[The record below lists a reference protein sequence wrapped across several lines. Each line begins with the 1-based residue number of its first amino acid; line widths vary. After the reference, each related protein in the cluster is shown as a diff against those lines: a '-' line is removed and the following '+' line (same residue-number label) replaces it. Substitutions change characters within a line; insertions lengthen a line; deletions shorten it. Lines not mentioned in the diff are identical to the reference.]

1 MTELQA
7 SSDIGGTCDTKQV
20 PSWRCSFPGSQG
32 PDLKSRDQSFTHEHR
47 LSLSISPTS
56 TLRRKKTPAPNIL
69 YSPLSP
75 PAPLHTPLTHLHTM
89 PPKTKKVRETFN
101 ALGVTGGAPKFKQ
114 HVKSARKP
122 TSWERKALKAAK
134 TNEPVQSES
143 NPNVVKAQPRA
154 PDRQT
159 KKTTRITKSDFQ
171 HPQRSLDLSSSS
183 SSGSADDSSDDSSS
197 NEEQIDLQPKSKGA
211 SAAVLLKPKRSKKE
225 RIVSITF
232 EHFPVQERDFHG
244 ISVSAESALQCDLVS
259 RLPATL
265 FLSPQ
270 FYRVYCPTFWVDLS
284 ITLETLLI
292 YASLSEIWL
301 APRLICVVAL
311 CDFRQVGSVQKVDE
325 GSDALGILS
334 CVNMHAHSKRPSIQA
349 ISSTLLRRCPKEKH
363 SKVQSLISS
372 PSTALVVSSRIL
384 NVFACVLI
392 ATMVLFYY
400 LLRRCLMRSPSLYG
414 RIFWRKFPLLKRL
427 ATFSAMRSDLA

>member
-1 MTELQA
+1 
-7 SSDIGGTCDTKQV
+7 
-20 PSWRCSFPGSQG
+20 
-32 PDLKSRDQSFTHEHR
+32 
-47 LSLSISPTS
+47 
-56 TLRRKKTPAPNIL
+56 
-69 YSPLSP
+69 
-75 PAPLHTPLTHLHTM
+75 M

-244 ISVSAESALQCDLVS
+244 ISGLLSNFLGGFEYHSGDL
-259 RLPATL
+259 A
-265 FLSPQ
+265 
-270 FYRVYCPTFWVDLS
+270 DLCIS
-284 ITLETLLI
+284 
-292 YASLSEIWL
+292 
-301 APRLICVVAL
+301 VG
-311 CDFRQVGSVQKVDE
+311 DMVGSVQKVDE

-384 NVFACVLI
+384 NVPDALALPLWKNLLEEVSVAQKLGKSEYQVTTLLLLCPVVACEDGSPFYMRGEEEVFCANADLQFSFQGALAGHTVSAVFLSVKNPNSVLKQ
-392 ATMVLFYY
+392 VLDGVGDAAIPGFTV
-400 LLRRCLMRSPSLYG
+400 PA
-414 RIFWRKFPLLKRL
+414 K
-427 ATFSAMRSDLA
+427 